1 MPLPVM
7 CAALRV
13 VVSLLALFLAF
24 SGYAEPIIQQET
36 SGNRLTW
43 MAVSAAEPFGSD
55 AFELSGASLEE
66 HAASFDFPS
75 LAPGSSAA
83 FLVPAAFSLRHQ
95 FFVEPSEPLI
105 RIPDE
110 SVGALFLFSV
120 LGGVLV
126 RAFSRRHR
134 LAVR

>member
-7 CAALRV
+7 CAALRI

-24 SGYAEPIIQQET
+24 SGYAEPIIQQEFA
-36 SGNRLTW
+36 GNRLTW
-43 MAVSAAEPFGSD
+43 LPAPSVEPFDGGS
-55 AFELSGASLEE
+55 FELSGNSWWES
-66 HAASFDFPS
+66 AASFDFPS
-75 LAPGSSAA
+75 LASEYRAS
-83 FLVPAAFSLRHQ
+83 FLVPMASSLRLQ
-95 FFVEPSEPLI
+95 LFAETSGPLI